1 MRAKVRVRDRDR
13 ERALGAACEHLR
25 SPARDLLCR
34 ELDLVRV
41 SVRVRDWG
49 FGVRVRVKV
58 RVRVR
63 SSNPLPYPTPSPQAM
78 SLTGWCL
85 MLQRAAALDGLVRP
99 ISRACSPCAWCTW

>member
-1 MRAKVRVRDRDR
+1 MVRVRVRDNVRVRARVLGLACELRVRAKVRVRDRDR

-41 SVRVRDWG
+41 SVRVRG
-49 FGVRVRVKV
+49 TV

-63 SSNPLPYPTPSPQAM
+63 VSYTPHRPAASSAGRS
-78 SLTGWCL
+78 SL
-85 MLQRAAALDGLVRP
+85 V
-99 ISRACSPCAWCTW
+99 TWRE